1 MASDTSLA
9 YSRSANSRDD
19 TVAFS
24 SFVNPLS
31 YNDGSP
37 AVAAVGNLV
46 GAGTPAGSASV
57 SLQTPTLGTMD
68 QIANELT
75 TGYWNGDKHRW
86 NVSQGGTLTVDI
98 TGLSATERVLA
109 RAALQEW
116 SDLIGIHFQE
126 VTGGGQITFNDA
138 EDSSGGVAQTMP
150 IWSNGYMTS
159 ATIQISSS
167 WITRYGTN
175 LNSYSYQTYVHEIGH
190 ALGLGHPGS
199 YNETATYP
207 TDAMF
212 TNDSWATSV
221 MSYFSQHDN
230 TTTGFSQN
238 YAVTPMQADILA
250 MQQLYG
256 LSSTD
261 HAGDTV
267 YGYHSTAGGVY
278 DASAYPAVA
287 LTIYDSGGN
296 DTLDYSGATA
306 NQTINLNAETFSN
319 VDGYYGNLAIARGVV
334 IENAIGGSGD
344 DTIIQNA
351 ANNVLSGGAGNDI
364 LSYATATGGVT
375 VNLALTT
382 AQNTGGAGIDTLS
395 GFEQLIGSDYN
406 DVLTGS
412 ATTTSLTGGA
422 GDDIL
427 VAGPTNPAGGLGMY
441 GGDGNDTFVIN
452 ASETWVDGGSGF
464 NIVDGSTAS
473 AGLILTTNG
482 HTGLGVTTLSNVQEI
497 IGSNYADDL
506 SCWVA
511 GDVLLGG
518 AGDDTLTSYGGGAS
532 LAGGDGND
540 TYNIWST
547 GDTITETPGG
557 GIDTVVS
564 RADYT
569 LPANVENLRMF
580 EYNSSDPYAG
590 ASVPPPGGYVENWSG
605 TGNELANTI
614 TGNAGNNTL
623 VGLGGDDMLIGL
635 AGADRLT
642 GGSGNDTFLGT
653 RADLN
658 GDTITDFSRG
668 DRIVFSDASL
678 SGFVYLITG
687 NILTYSGG
695 SITLSGLQ
703 NFSTAASA
711 APEGGV
717 QITFSGPPIIISAG
731 PPVSLA
737 KSGFISASAQT
748 AAEAV
753 AVHAVHA
760 FPDYGVGHDNWRAH
774 IWESHVNGW
783 PVEHSIPAD
792 PFWFS

>member
-1 MASDTSLA
+1 MTIDAVSAYLPSSTSG
-9 YSRSANSRDD
+9 DD
-19 TVAFS
+19 GIPFS
-24 SFVNPLS
+24 SVDETLRYKPGLPSFATLPGGHVVVAEALS
-31 YNDGSP
+31 GS
-37 AVAAVGNLV
+37 
-46 GAGTPAGSASV
+46 AGTA
-57 SLQTPTLGTMD
+57 LQTATLATMD

-75 TGYWNGDKHRW
+75 TGYWNGDRHQW
-86 NVSQGGTLTVDI
+86 NVTQGGTLTVDI
-98 TGLSATERVLA
+98 TGLNADEKTLA

-126 VTGGGQITFNDA
+126 VAGGAQITFNDA
-138 EDSSGGVAQTMP
+138 EDSTGGVAQTMSL
-150 IWSNGYMTS
+150 WSNGYMTS

-167 WITRYGTN
+167 WVTDYGPS

-190 ALGLGHPGS
+190 ALGLGHPGN
-199 YNETATYP
+199 YNQDATYP
-207 TDAMF
+207 TDALF

-230 TTTGFSQN
+230 TTTGFTEN

-267 YGYHSTAGGVY
+267 YGYHSNAGGVY
-278 DASAYPAVA
+278 DASAYPSVA
-287 LTIYDSGGN
+287 LTIYDSDGN

-334 IENAIGGSGD
+334 IENAIGGAGA

-351 ANNVLSGGAGNDI
+351 ANNILSGGAGNDI
-364 LSYATATGGVT
+364 LSYATATAGVT

-395 GFEQLIGSDYN
+395 GFEQLIGTDYN

-422 GDDIL
+422 GDDVL
-427 VAGPTNPAGGLGMY
+427 VAGPTNPASGLGMY
-441 GGDGNDTFVIN
+441 GGDGNDTFIIN
-452 ASETWVDGGSGF
+452 ASQTWVDGGSGF

-482 HTGLGVTTLSNVQEI
+482 HTGLGVTTLVNVQEI

-506 SCWVA
+506 SCWLA
-511 GDVLLGG
+511 GNVLFGG

-532 LAGGDGND
+532 LSGGDDND

-547 GDTITETPGG
+547 GDTITESADGG
-557 GIDTVVS
+557 MDTVVS

-569 LPANVENLRMF
+569 LSANIENLRMF

-590 ASVPPPGGYVENWSG
+590 ASVPPPGGYVENWSA

-614 TGNAGNNTL
+614 TGNGGSNTL
-623 VGLGGDDMLIGL
+623 VGLAGNDTLIGL
-635 AGADRLT
+635 SGADRLT

-668 DRIVFSDASL
+668 DRIVLATRTSAGSFIPCRVSCSPTPAAASL
-678 SGFVYLITG
+678 SRA
-687 NILTYSGG
+687 
-695 SITLSGLQ
+695 
-703 NFSTAASA
+703 FSTRRLRSA
-711 APEGGV
+711 KRQKAECK
-717 QITFSGPPIIISAG
+717 SR
-731 PPVSLA
+731 SLYLR
-737 KSGFISASAQT
+737 SLFVRRRSR
-748 AAEAV
+748 AV
-753 AVHAVHA
+753 PTPRLPKA
-760 FPDYGVGHDNWRAH
+760 RT
-774 IWESHVNGW
+774 
-783 PVEHSIPAD
+783 
-792 PFWFS
+792 